1 MKACWVLTVARCIS
15 SALLLAAPAAAEF
28 PPPTIPP
35 SLSGLCPK
43 ALPGEIV
50 VCADLDPPKSRYRL
64 PLPTARDRGDPN
76 TISVSRERNGLFDHD
91 SGSIGSCG
99 TVGAA
104 GGYFCGF
111 QKHKSW
117 VEQRAG
123 APAGGGW
130 LFSDPPK

>member
-1 MKACWVLTVARCIS
+1 VRTAAPCIY
-15 SALLLAAPAAAEF
+15 SALLLAAPAAAEI
-28 PPPTIPP
+28 PPPGIPP
-35 SLSGLCPK
+35 SLSALCPK

-50 VCADLDPPKSRYRL
+50 VCADPDPPKSRYRL
-64 PLPTARDRGDPN
+64 PLPTEPDRGDRN
-76 TISVSRERNGLFDHD
+76 TISPSRERNALFDHD

-104 GGYFCGF
+104 GSYFCGF

-130 LFSDPPK
+130 LFNKPSP

>member
-1 MKACWVLTVARCIS
+1 MAALSIF
-15 SALLLAAPAAAEF
+15 SALLAAAAL
-28 PPPTIPP
+28 PPGIPP

-43 ALPGEIV
+43 SLPGEIV

-64 PLPTARDRGDPN
+64 PLPTEPDRGDPN
-76 TISVSRERNGLFDHD
+76 TTSVSRERNGLFDYD

-104 GGYFCGF
+104 GSYFCGF

-130 LFSDPPK
+130 LFSDPPH

>member
-1 MKACWVLTVARCIS
+1 MRTAAPCIF
-15 SALLLAAPAAAEF
+15 SALLLAVPVAAEI
-28 PPPTIPP
+28 PSPAIPP
-35 SLSGLCPK
+35 SLSALCPK

-64 PLPTARDRGDPN
+64 PLPTARDRGDPD